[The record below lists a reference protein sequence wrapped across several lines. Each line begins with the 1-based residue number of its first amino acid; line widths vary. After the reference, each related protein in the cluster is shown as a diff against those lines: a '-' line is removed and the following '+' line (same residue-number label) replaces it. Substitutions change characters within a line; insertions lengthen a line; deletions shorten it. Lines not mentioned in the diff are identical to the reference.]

1 MKPPVLAAPVV
12 VTALLLTVLGGV
24 PASAVVLA
32 PTDCPTA
39 LPTGEAVDGLSATG
53 FTVERGTTPEP
64 FTAAVLGRIDDGIA
78 PGVDLIMADLTSPAL
93 TRSGGVWAGMSG
105 SPVYADDGRLVGA
118 VAYVLASNTS
128 IAGITPAEAMLPLA
142 GPSAGAQV
150 RAAAAASDPAQT
162 VTPTPQEARELAATG
177 ATTYTQARAGFELLD
192 VPLAASGTR
201 GKHSRSM
208 LERMSERLDLAT
220 TPRNSGAA
228 APVAQAAPEDIT
240 AGSNFAAALSYGDVT
255 FAGTGTTT
263 LVCDGVAV
271 AFGHPFFG
279 TGETTMSMHPAT
291 AVLVQPDSLF
301 GSFKVA
307 NPGGVVGTVDTDAT
321 AGIAGPVGLIP
332 ETTTVSTSFTTP
344 SGAQRTGST
353 EVVLGDVVADIAAF
367 QAQSS
372 VDSAYGAQS
381 AGSAAFTVEV
391 DLRREDGTLDTVTR
405 SDRVASRSAL
415 TDFPVSFLV
424 ADSVY
429 FLLAELTQ
437 QDLEAVTVEDVRI
450 TGTLSTRYDAYT
462 LRTVERRQVNPFA
475 PLQPFTLL
483 RAGRPLDLRIGVT
496 QPGSS
501 TVRTTVMSV
510 PIPADASGGAGVLE
524 VIAGPEAQ
532 FLLPEEPPATFDEL
546 LEQLRSRPGAASVAV
561 LLTYDTESG
570 ETGQVVVTKLL
581 KSAINPAFRSYEV
594 AFR

>member
-1 MKPPVLAAPVV
+1 MKPPVLAAPVLA
-12 VTALLLTVLGGV
+12 TALLLTSLGGA
-24 PASAVVLA
+24 PASAAVAA

-39 LPTGEAVDGLSATG
+39 LPTVDAVDGLAATG

-64 FTAAVLGRIDDGIA
+64 FDAVVLGRLDSGIA
-78 PGVDLIMADLTSPAL
+78 PGVDLIIADLSSPAL

-105 SPVYADDGRLVGA
+105 SPVYADDGRLIGA

-142 GPSAGAQV
+142 GQAASAQA
-150 RAAAAASDPAQT
+150 RAAAASTDPAET
-162 VTPTPQEARELAATG
+162 VVPTAAEARELAATG
-177 ATTYTQARAGFELLD
+177 ATTYAQARSGFELLD
-192 VPLAASGTR
+192 VPLAASGAR
-201 GKHSRSM
+201 GRKAPAM
-208 LERMSERLDLAT
+208 LERMSDRLDLAT
-220 TPRNSGAA
+220 TPRASGAA
-228 APVAQAAPEDIT
+228 APRAAAAPEDIT

-255 FAGTGTTT
+255 IAGTGTTT

-271 AFGHPFFG
+271 AFGHPYFG

-291 AVLVQPDSLF
+291 AVLVQPDATF

-307 NPGGVVGTVDTDAT
+307 NPGGVLGTVDTDAT
-321 AGIAGPVGLIP
+321 AGIAGPVGVLP
-332 ETTTVSTSFTTP
+332 DTTTVSTEFTTP
-344 SGAQRTGST
+344 TGGVRTGST
-353 EVVLGDVVADIAAF
+353 EVVLDEVIADVAAL

-372 VDSAYGAQS
+372 IDGAYGAAS

-391 DLRREDGTLDTVTR
+391 DLRREDGAVQTVTR

-415 TDFPVSFLV
+415 VGLPVSFLV
-424 ADSVY
+424 ADSV
-429 FLLAELTQ
+429 FLLLAELTQ
-437 QDLEAVTVEDVRI
+437 QDLEAVTVTGVRI

-462 LRTVERRQVNPFA
+462 LRSVDRRQINPFA

-501 TVRTTVMSV
+501 LVRSTVVSV
-510 PIPADASGGAGVLE
+510 PIPADASGGSGSLE
-524 VIAGPEAQ
+524 VVTGSEAQ
-532 FLLPEEPPATFDEL
+532 FLFPEEPPATFDEL
-546 LEQLRSRPGAASVAV
+546 LAQLQARPGSATVAV
-561 LLTYDTESG
+561 VLTYDTQSG
-570 ETGQVVVTKLL
+570 DTGQVVVTKLL
-581 KSAINPAFRSYEV
+581 KSAINPAFRSYQV